1 MFKPNLSILP
11 PPQLR
16 LLPEL
21 DATPE
26 MFTLYGG
33 TALALRLGH
42 RVSVDFD
49 FFSNQPFDPDELYSS
64 IPYLEGTERIQV
76 STNTL
81 TCRIVRQDAP
91 VLVSFF
97 GALGFGQVEQPERPT
112 GYAFFVASL
121 LDIAGTKI
129 AVVQKRAE
137 VKDYLD
143 IDALL
148 LHGINLPSVLA
159 AGKVVYGE
167 AFNPFI
173 SLKALSYYDD
183 IPSLPAEVRQRLMVA
198 IATIDPEQL
207 LLLHTHLGRENEKD
221 NPS

>member
-11 PPQLR
+11 SPQLR

-64 IPYLEGTERIQV
+64 IPCLEGTERIQV
-76 STNTL
+76 SKNTL
-81 TCRIVRQDAP
+81 TCRIVREDAP

-97 GALGFGQVEQPERPT
+97 GALGFGQVETREQPA
-112 GYAFFVASL
+112 GYSFFVDSL

-129 AVVQKRAE
+129 AVIQKRAE

-143 IDALL
+143 IDVLL
-148 LHGINLPSVLA
+148 QHGIELQTILA
-159 AGKVVYGE
+159 AGRVVYGQ
-167 AFNPFI
+167 AFNPVI
-173 SLKALSYYDD
+173 SLKALSYHGDM
-183 IPSLPAEVRQRLMVA
+183 PALSAEVGQRLTDAVA
-198 IATIDPEQL
+198 KVNLENLPL
-207 LLLHTHLGRENEKD
+207 LNPFHRRENE
-221 NPS
+221 NEQVS